1 MLRRSG
7 LTTLTRPS
15 AHIQVRVCDAKAQ
28 SLSEITLALPIGAT
42 LRDAL
47 TQARSYAGFGLLI
60 DESVAVGVFGK
71 KLELS
76 ATLFDGDRVELYR
89 ALVVEPKVARRRR
102 AAHRQKVRQTKNKV
116 PITDRTV

>member
-1 MLRRSG
+1 MLWKSD
-7 LTTLTRPS
+7 LMTLTRTS
-15 AHIQVRVCDAKAQ
+15 EQIQVRVCEAKAR
-28 SLSEITLALPIGAT
+28 SLSEITLTLSPGAT

-47 TQARSYAGFGLLI
+47 EQARTHAGFGMLI
-60 DESVAVGVFGK
+60 NEAVAVGVFGK
-71 KLELS
+71 KLELE
-76 ATLFDGDRVELYR
+76 ATLCDGDRVELYR